1 VFGLGTLV
9 NTATVL
15 VGGLLGLRLG
25 KRVPERMRESVVRV
39 IGLATVALGLRDVL
53 RTENLIFPLLGMVAG
68 VIIGEALRIEERI
81 SGIGSRLQRRFAS
94 GADGSAFVRGFLTAS
109 LLYVVGPLTVLG
121 AIEDGSGATPN
132 LYLIKASLD
141 GFMSVVFASIYG
153 VGVLFS
159 AASVFVVQ
167 GGLTL
172 LGSQIDSLLVGRV
185 ETELYAAGGLAVMAI
200 GLNLLEI
207 AKIRV
212 GSMLPGLA
220 VTPLMVSFFADGLRP
235 W

>member
-15 VGGLLGLRLG
+15 VGGLLGLRFG

>member
-1 VFGLGTLV
+1 MFGLGTLV

-15 VGGLLGLRLG
+15 VGGLLGLRFG